1 MAVPEHHF
9 SQAAAS
15 LRREIETTCFAF
27 RGYNTTNLGRTPELL
42 AHPAYGPTVERYLI
56 RASQIC
62 AKEIDRHVDL
72 VRTVREQREPGLE
85 AYAEA
90 VAMIMAVELA
100 QVQLLEEFHS
110 IYFSASK
117 LCYGY
122 SLGELT
128 TIACAGV
135 FDMNEVMRVPIA
147 MATDSAELAANT
159 TMGVLFS
166 RGPAIAEADVY
177 RLCQHVTSEGDGVIG
192 VSSILSPNTY
202 LVLGQNNTVTRFKE
216 IMHEIL
222 PAPAHLRFNRDRWP
236 PLHTHIVRQRHVPD
250 RAAVM
255 MDSMRGGFNPPC
267 PPILS
272 LVTGK
277 RSYDDIHTRDL
288 LRDWSDHPQRLW
300 DAVYETLACGV
311 TTVVHV
317 GPGPNVIPATFNRLS
332 ENISEQTVG
341 NSIGSLGMRAAAGLA
356 RRPWLSALLPSRAA
370 LLRAPHIRH
379 VILEDWLL
387 DHGSHLK

>member
-1 MAVPEHHF
+1 MAVPENGTKRN
-9 SQAAAS
+9 ADS
-15 LRREIETTCFAF
+15 LRAEITTTCFAF

-42 AHPAYGPTVERYLI
+42 AHPAYGPTVARYLKQ
-56 RASQIC
+56 AGEIC
-62 AKEIDRHVDL
+62 ARETGRPVDL
-72 VRTVREQREPGLE
+72 IRRVSERSEPLLD

-90 VAMIMAVELA
+90 VALIMAAELA
-100 QVQLLEEFHS
+100 QVQLLEEFHGV
-110 IYFSASK
+110 YFSESK
-117 LCYGY
+117 LCFGY

-147 MATDSAELAANT
+147 MATDSAELAENAI
-159 TMGVLFS
+159 MGILFS
-166 RGPAIAEADVY
+166 RGPAIAEADVH
-177 RLCQHVTSEGDGVIG
+177 RLCRQVTSEGEGVIG

-202 LVLGQNNTVTRFKE
+202 LILGQNDTVERFRKT
-216 IMHEIL
+216 MHEVL
-222 PAPAHLRFNRDRWP
+222 PDPAHLRLNPDRWP
-236 PLHTHIVRQRHVPD
+236 PMHTHIVRQRHIPD

-255 MDSMRGGFNPPC
+255 MDSMRGGFVPPC

-277 RSYDDIHTRDL
+277 RSYDDTHARDL

-317 GPGPNVIPATFNRLS
+317 GPGPNLIPATFHRLTD
-332 ENISEQTVG
+332 NVLEQTAG
-341 NSIGSLGMRAAAGLA
+341 NSIGSLGMRAAAGMA
-356 RRPWLSALLPSRAA
+356 RRPWLSALLPSRTA
-370 LLRAPHIRH
+370 LLRAPHVKH

-387 DHGSHLK
+387 EHGQQLS